1 MFDKTPK
8 ELVLKDFSN
17 IYNKCQSTFELV
29 TSRKYNES
37 LVLLTTAETYAIA
50 EKAYIRCDTA
60 KELQTAEVIAFFD
73 AFEIYYFELKQ
84 VLFHDD
90 DDFVSLKNRLEK
102 MKDTYE
108 ALTASFQD
116 KEYSEEDYQQVKAD
130 LVKYFDDYVRNVEN

>member
-90 DDFVSLKNRLEK
+90 DDIVSLKNRLEK

-108 ALTASFQD
+108 ALTASFH
-116 KEYSEEDYQQVKAD
+116 
-130 LVKYFDDYVRNVEN
+130 LL

>member
-50 EKAYIRCDTA
+50 EKPIFAAILPKSC
-60 KELQTAEVIAFFD
+60 
-73 AFEIYYFELKQ
+73 KQ
-84 VLFHDD
+84 RK
-90 DDFVSLKNRLEK
+90 SLLSLMLLRSIILN
-102 MKDTYE
+102 
-108 ALTASFQD
+108 
-116 KEYSEEDYQQVKAD
+116 
-130 LVKYFDDYVRNVEN
+130 